1 MADKQS
7 TMLAR
12 CWEISRR
19 ERLGQVKKIM
29 DSLVVECWNGPWT
42 PPRTTVLLRILRYT
56 GDGEVSN
63 ASAQDCEDWGI
74 QKAEME
80 EKRGRRIGI
89 RSGVQADEIKRLGG
103 LGERNGLS
111 GHLDAFVA

>member
-1 MADKQS
+1 
-7 TMLAR
+7 
-12 CWEISRR
+12 
-19 ERLGQVKKIM
+19 M
-29 DSLVVECWNGPWT
+29 DSSVVECWNGPG
-42 PPRTTVLLRILRYT
+42 PRRRQPCLLRILRYN

-63 ASAQDCEDWGI
+63 ASARDCEDWGF

-111 GHLDAFVA
+111 GHLDALSRSRWEKPRPLAQCDQ